1 MKGRKKTP
9 TKVLQIRGTHRK
21 SRHKEVTPADD
32 TLMVPPG
39 YLPARAAEIFHEIYE
54 KINAVGYADASHSAM
69 LGLLALT
76 LHEIEQLTD
85 TLKDSLSYKITNSA
99 GDILWKARPEQRQ
112 RAEAIKRAQSLLSE
126 FCLSAGSAG
135 KINIKTK
142 KNNEEN
148 DMAKFETMK

>member
-9 TKVLQIRGTHRK
+9 AKVLQIRGTHRK

-39 YLPARAAEIFHEIYE
+39 YLPARAAEIFLEIYK
-54 KINAVGYADASHSAM
+54 KIDVIGYADNSHSDM
-69 LGLLALT
+69 LGLLSLT

-85 TLKDSLSYKITNSA
+85 TLKDSLSYKITNSS
-99 GDILWKARPEQRQ
+99 GDVLWKARPEQRQ

-148 DMAKFETMK
+148 AWAKFETMK

>member
-9 TKVLQIRGTHRK
+9 AKVLQIRGTHRK
-21 SRHKEVTPADD
+21 SRHKDAIPAAD

-39 YLPARAAEIFHEIYE
+39 YLPARAKEIFQEIYE
-54 KINAVGYADASHSAM
+54 KINAVGYADASHSPM

-76 LHEIEQLTD
+76 LDEIEQLTD
-85 TLKDSLSYKITNSA
+85 TLKDSLSYKITNAS

-148 DMAKFETMK
+148 AWAKFETMK

>member
-1 MKGRKKTP
+1 LKGKKRTPLAVLKLKGTNRKHHGDAIPAADP
-9 TKVLQIRGTHRK
+9 T
-21 SRHKEVTPADD
+21 
-32 TLMVPPG
+32 MVAPS
-39 YLPARAAEIFHEIYE
+39 YLPARAAEIFLEIYK
-54 KINAVGYADASHSAM
+54 KIDVIGYADNSHSDM
-69 LGLLALT
+69 LGLLSLT

-85 TLKDSLSYKITNSA
+85 TLKDSLSYKITNAS

-148 DMAKFETMK
+148 AWAKFETMK